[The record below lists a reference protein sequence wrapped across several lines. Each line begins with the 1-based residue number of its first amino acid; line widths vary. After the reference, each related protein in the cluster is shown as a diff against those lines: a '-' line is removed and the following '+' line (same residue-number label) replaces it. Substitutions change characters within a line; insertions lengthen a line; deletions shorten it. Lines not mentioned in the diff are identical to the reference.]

1 MKTLLMILGI
11 TAVLGAADGAAIYKA
26 QCASC
31 HGATGEKKALNKSQ
45 VINTFSE
52 AQIVTALKGYK
63 DDSYGGAMK
72 ALMKSKVAKLSDDE
86 ITAIAK
92 EIAAK

>member
-1 MKTLLMILGI
+1 MKTFLMILGI
-11 TAVLGAADGAAIYKA
+11 TAVLSAADGAAIYKT

-31 HGATGEKKALNKSQ
+31 HGMTGEKKALNKSQ

-63 DDSYGGAMK
+63 DGSYGGAMK
-72 ALMKSKVAKLSDDE
+72 ALMKSKVANLGDDE

-92 EIAAK
+92 EIGTK